1 MTDAQADMV
10 LESPLIVIGAA
21 PRRELSVDGRACV
34 LAELPFMDIA
44 NLRGDA
50 ADARFVQ
57 SVRAATALDLPTQ
70 ANTASVA
77 GTRQLIWLGP
87 DEWLLKDAGAT
98 GTASLASPLASA
110 LRAALAQPVGL
121 HHSVVEVGSGNT
133 TFTLQGAG
141 AADLLSRGCPLDL
154 HPRAF
159 ASGALAQSHIARAPA
174 LIRCVQPG
182 QSYEITV
189 RRSFAPYL
197 FEWLCAAGD

>member
-21 PRRELSVDGRACV
+21 PRRELSVDGRGCV
-34 LAELPFMDIA
+34 LAELPFMDIV

-50 ADARFVQ
+50 ADDRFVQ

-87 DEWLLKDAGAT
+87 DEWLLKDADSADISGMGAGT
-98 GTASLASPLASA
+98 GASGTANKGLTSPLAES
-110 LRAALAQPVGL
+110 LRAALAQHAGL

-133 TFTLQGAG
+133 TVTRQAAG
-141 AADLLSRGCPLDL
+141 AADLLSRG
-154 HPRAF
+154 
-159 ASGALAQSHIARAPA
+159 
-174 LIRCVQPG
+174 
-182 QSYEITV
+182 
-189 RRSFAPYL
+189 
-197 FEWLCAAGD
+197 